1 MDLPINDN
9 ELNTIIRAMSLGGDS
24 ALYQKLKLVKELK
37 EQGLPYKEI
46 LRKEYGMVA

>member
-24 ALYQKLKLVKELK
+24 ALSQKLKLVKELK